1 MSEVESMDTIKLTA
15 KKREVIGRK
24 VKVLRHEGILPAN
37 VYGKGVKSLAVE
49 LPLKDFSAVFEK
61 AGETGLIDLIVDK
74 DTHPV
79 LITNV
84 QIHPVT
90 DLPLHA
96 DFRQVDLKEKIT
108 APVPVELVGESPAE
122 KSGIG
127 ILVQQLNEV
136 EVEALPTDLPE
147 KIVVDIS
154 KLENVDDAVLVSALD
169 VDRSKVVITAEPEQI
184 VVKIEPPAAEEV
196 VPPAPAEGEEVA
208 EGETP
213 AAEGEGEK
221 AGESEAPAEHE
232 EEKKSEE

>member
-1 MSEVESMDTIKLTA
+1 MDTIKLSA
-15 KKREVIGRK
+15 SKRSILGRK
-24 VKVLRHEGILPAN
+24 VKTLRRDGIIPAN
-37 VYGKGVKSLAVE
+37 VYGKGIKSLAVE
-49 LPLKDFSAVFEK
+49 LPTKEFSAAFEK
-61 AGETGLIDLIVDK
+61 AGETGLIDLIVDR

-84 QIHPVT
+84 QVHPVT

-108 APVPVELVGESPAE
+108 APVPVELIGESPAE

-147 KIVVDIS
+147 KIEVDIS
-154 KLENVDDAVLVSALD
+154 KLENVDDSILVSALA
-169 VDRSKVVITAEPEQI
+169 VDRAKVEIKAEPEQV

-196 VPPAPAEGEEVA
+196 APEPAAAEGEEGAEGTEGEAPVVEGEEGEAGEVEAPAEG
-208 EGETP
+208 G
-213 AAEGEGEK
+213 
-221 AGESEAPAEHE
+221 

>member
-1 MSEVESMDTIKLTA
+1 MDRAKLTA
-15 KKREVIGRK
+15 KKREILGRR
-24 VKVLRHEGILPAN
+24 VKTLRRNGLIPAN
-37 VYGKGVKSLAVE
+37 VYGKGIASMAVE
-49 LPLKDFSAVFEK
+49 LPVKEFNTIFEQV
-61 AGETGLIDLIVDK
+61 GETGLIDLIIDR

-84 QIHPVT
+84 QVHPVT

-147 KIVVDIS
+147 KIEVDIS
-154 KLENVDDAVLVSALD
+154 KLENVEDSILVSALL
-169 VDRSKVVITAEPEQI
+169 VDRDKVTIQAEPEQV

-196 VPPAPAEGEEVA
+196 APE
-208 EGETP
+208 P
-213 AAEGEGEK
+213 AAEGAEGEV
-221 AGESEAPAEHE
+221 APTAEGEDGEAASEGEAPTEGEAKKGE
-232 EEKKSEE
+232 E